1 MLPSKTAFPQ
11 DNFRRRL
18 LFRLTVLPYLSAA
31 FPQMKSR
38 LASVRDFYIITI
50 MPKKIDHDARRRD
63 IARAAISV
71 IGEQGI
77 DNTRLIDVARA
88 ANATTGTITHYF
100 EDKDAVLLAALDHV
114 SQNILAMLRTPEKP
128 EDLVELTRLILPVDE
143 ANMRDRR
150 VWMSF
155 LQPRHRRPRPRP
167 HQQGLLRRIPR
178 RSCLQSFATS
188 SATGAS
194 PLISI
199 PPSPATRSFPSS
211 TASASARRS
220 NARNGRL
227 NASARSS
234 KPCSARSCRNQRS
247 AAPEREDRMPKLE
260 TLPATASPDEIL
272 AVLKRDGALILKD
285 VLTKDQIAQ
294 VLTETMPY
302 IDATEPGRDD
312 FTGRKTTRTGALV
325 ARSAACRDMVANKTI
340 VAAAESFLK
349 PFCERI
355 QLHLTQVIR
364 IRPGQPKQQIHRDR
378 WAWGTYLKNLEP
390 QFNTIWAITDFTKE
404 NGATQVCPGS
414 LDWAD
419 DYQPTDD
426 QIGYAEMSAGSVLV
440 YSGGVFHGGGA
451 ERVER

>member
-1 MLPSKTAFPQ
+1 
-11 DNFRRRL
+11 
-18 LFRLTVLPYLSAA
+18 
-31 FPQMKSR
+31 
-38 LASVRDFYIITI
+38 
-50 MPKKIDHDARRRD
+50 
-63 IARAAISV
+63 
-71 IGEQGI
+71 
-77 DNTRLIDVARA
+77 
-88 ANATTGTITHYF
+88 
-100 EDKDAVLLAALDHV
+100 
-114 SQNILAMLRTPEKP
+114 
-128 EDLVELTRLILPVDE
+128 
-143 ANMRDRR
+143 
-150 VWMSF
+150 
-155 LQPRHRRPRPRP
+155 
-167 HQQGLLRRIPR
+167 
-178 RSCLQSFATS
+178 
-188 SATGAS
+188 
-194 PLISI
+194 
-199 PPSPATRSFPSS
+199 
-211 TASASARRS
+211 
-220 NARNGRL
+220 
-227 NASARSS
+227 
-234 KPCSARSCRNQRS
+234 
-247 AAPEREDRMPKLE
+247 MPKLE

-340 VAAAESFLK
+340 VAAAESFIK
-349 PFCERI
+349 PFGERI

-451 ERVER
+451 NVSNGDRIGINITYTLGWLRQEENQYLSCPPEIAKTLSPELQALIGYSLGSYALGYYTPPLAAGEGPEVVPPEFALGKLDAEAAQFGNAELLAEVQASIRGEKQTA

>member
-1 MLPSKTAFPQ
+1 
-11 DNFRRRL
+11 
-18 LFRLTVLPYLSAA
+18 
-31 FPQMKSR
+31 
-38 LASVRDFYIITI
+38 
-50 MPKKIDHDARRRD
+50 
-63 IARAAISV
+63 
-71 IGEQGI
+71 
-77 DNTRLIDVARA
+77 
-88 ANATTGTITHYF
+88 
-100 EDKDAVLLAALDHV
+100 
-114 SQNILAMLRTPEKP
+114 
-128 EDLVELTRLILPVDE
+128 
-143 ANMRDRR
+143 
-150 VWMSF
+150 
-155 LQPRHRRPRPRP
+155 
-167 HQQGLLRRIPR
+167 
-178 RSCLQSFATS
+178 
-188 SATGAS
+188 
-194 PLISI
+194 
-199 PPSPATRSFPSS
+199 
-211 TASASARRS
+211 
-220 NARNGRL
+220 
-227 NASARSS
+227 
-234 KPCSARSCRNQRS
+234 
-247 AAPEREDRMPKLE
+247 MPKLE

-285 VLTKDQIAQ
+285 VLTKDQITQ

-364 IRPGQPKQQIHRDR
+364 IQPGQPKQQIHRDR

-426 QIGYAEMSAGSVLV
+426 QIGYAEMKAGSVLV

-451 ERVER
+451 NVSNGDRIGINI